1 MMGVGNYGANLLE
14 YDECNTFLSTDY
26 GLNWKMVREGAHKYE
41 FGDMGTLLVLIDD
54 EKETDHVWW
63 SKNRGDT
70 W

>member
-26 GLNWKMVREGAHKYE
+26 GLSWKMVREGAHKYE